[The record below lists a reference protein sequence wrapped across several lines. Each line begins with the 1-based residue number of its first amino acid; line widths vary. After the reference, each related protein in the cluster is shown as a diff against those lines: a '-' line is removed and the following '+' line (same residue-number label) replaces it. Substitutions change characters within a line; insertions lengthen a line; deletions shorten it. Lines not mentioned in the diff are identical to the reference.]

1 VTAGE
6 RLTQLSGLSGVSAA
20 VMLLAIG
27 SGATAGAALVDY
39 SGLSS
44 ATAEVHLLTDVQVSS
59 TATSAGSGKYRYHD
73 DDIWEYIRVL
83 KHAHRKK
90 PESEVIEKPQKV
102 VSYTTELYDPVVERL
117 VLEIKVARASMRPK
131 ADIMEL
137 VKQLDDSIL
146 SIQEEEDEVIEL
158 FLLN

>member
-1 VTAGE
+1 MASAWGN
-6 RLTQLSGLSGVSAA
+6 SWGGSWGNAWGL
-20 VMLLAIG
+20 I
-27 SGATAGAALVDY
+27 
-39 SGLSS
+39 
-44 ATAEVHLLTDVQVSS
+44 S
-59 TATSAGSGKYRYHD
+59 TPTVARDPGAGSGKYRYHD
-73 DDIWEYIRVL
+73 DDIWEYIRAL
-83 KHAHRKK
+83 KKAHRKK
-90 PESEVIEKPQKV
+90 QEPEVIEKPQKV